1 MFTITQGLSIASLLT
16 MFEMPII
23 FNAAAATAVM
33 VGSLSFY
40 AYNTP
45 STNFLNFDSYLLL
58 GLASLLG
65 VGVVNMFWPS
75 PILMNLYLYGGLMLF
90 GGFVLYDTQK
100 IVHDASTKQTF
111 DPMGQSIGIYLDS
124 INIFIKFLMI
134 FGKDSKK

>member
-1 MFTITQGLSIASLLT
+1 

-40 AYNTP
+40 ACNSP
-45 STNFLNFDSYLLL
+45 STNFLNFDTYLLL

-75 PILMNLYLYGGLMLF
+75 PMLMNIYLYGGLMLF

-100 IVHDASTKQTF
+100 IVHDASTK
-111 DPMGQSIGIYLDS
+111 
-124 INIFIKFLMI
+124 
-134 FGKDSKK
+134 